1 MKSQNGSGGKL
12 VAVFETADVA
22 LLPVAKSVLE
32 AADIPYSVQGDEAL
46 GLLPV
51 GRFAT
56 GLTQRGQGMVA
67 IIHVAEDRAVEA
79 RELLAPLKSDAEPES

>member
-1 MKSQNGSGGKL
+1 MKSKNESGGDL

-32 AADIPYSVQGDEAL
+32 AAGIPFLVQGEEAL

-67 IIHVAEDRAVEA
+67 IIHVAEERADEV

>member
-1 MKSQNGSGGKL
+1 MRKGIP
-12 VAVFETADVA
+12 A
-22 LLPVAKSVLE
+22 VAKSVLE
-32 AADIPYSVQGDEAL
+32 AAGIPFLVQGEEAL

-67 IIHVAEDRAVEA
+67 IIHVAEERADEV

>member
-1 MKSQNGSGGKL
+1 MKSKNESDGDL

-32 AADIPYSVQGDEAL
+32 AAGIPFLVQGEEAL

-67 IIHVAEDRAVEA
+67 IIHVAEERADEV